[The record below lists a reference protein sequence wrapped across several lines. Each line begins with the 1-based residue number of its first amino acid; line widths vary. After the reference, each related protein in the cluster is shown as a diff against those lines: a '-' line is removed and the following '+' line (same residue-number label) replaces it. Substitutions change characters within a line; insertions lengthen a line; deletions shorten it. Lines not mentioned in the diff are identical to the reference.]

1 MIYSASHPPTGKASP
16 TGKLPP
22 TGINWHHQLAKY
34 SSPIPDPASLFLASC
49 LCPQLPSPLCPRP
62 RPRPLPL
69 PTPRTTLYP
78 LPTATPTP
86 TPTATAHNYPLPSI
100 TVQPVPSLHRL
111 TEVIWVKILQTMV
124 PIVTN
129 DSGGTIYYEVFR
141 MVAKSH
147 TKWANFLGPK
157 SIGNDS
163 WGSFQE
169 DAPRR

>member
-1 MIYSASHPPTGKASP
+1 MPSVT
-16 TGKLPP
+16 
-22 TGINWHHQLAKY
+22 LAAL
-34 SSPIPDPASLFLASC
+34 PASA
-49 LCPQLPSPLCPRP
+49 PA
-62 RPRPLPL
+62 
-69 PTPRTTLYP
+69 PTATTHAQNYP
-78 LPTATPTP
+78 LPSATPTPTP

-111 TEVIWVKILQTMV
+111 TEVIWVKISQTMV

-157 SIGNDS
+157 SIGNRGTTLGDPS
-163 WGSFQE
+163 RRMPPGARGHQTHRGLQGGGSGIPGF
-169 DAPRR
+169 RYRV